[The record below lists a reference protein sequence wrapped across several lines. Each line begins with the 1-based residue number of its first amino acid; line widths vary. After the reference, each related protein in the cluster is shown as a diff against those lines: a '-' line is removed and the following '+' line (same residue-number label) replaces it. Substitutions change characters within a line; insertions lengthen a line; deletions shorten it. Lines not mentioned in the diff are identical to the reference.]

1 MLRNRGLGGYALRRL
16 AVLIPIAFL
25 ITVVVFLLTSMVP
38 GGAVAALTEGRPTS
52 QGTVEALTAKYNL
65 DKPLVAQYWLW
76 ISGVFRGDFGRS
88 FQTSQQVLTSITSRL
103 GLTIWL
109 NVIGLSIALMVGI
122 PLGVL
127 AAMKRGGTRDRTI
140 VGISIFGSSTP
151 SFVIALGFLWLFA
164 QKLNWFPLFGA
175 GSGSFLDQM
184 WHLALPG
191 LVMAIVPT
199 ALILKITRASM
210 LDQIDQDHI
219 AFARA
224 RGLPERRVIFVYG
237 LRNAM
242 IPVLTAAG
250 LIFVGLLTGTVFVE
264 YVFGLPGLGG
274 LLVTA
279 VRNSDIPVIQGL
291 VLIVG
296 MWIIIANL
304 IVDLSYAVIDPRVT
318 FKKVAD

>member
-25 ITVVVFLLTSMVP
+25 ISIVVFLLTSMVP
-38 GGAVAALTEGRPTS
+38 GGAVAALIDGRPTS
-52 QGTVEALTAKYNL
+52 QGTVEALMAKYNL
-65 DKPLVAQYWLW
+65 DEPLVTQYWLW
-76 ISGVFRGDFGRS
+76 LSGVFRGDLGRS
-88 FQTSQQVLTSITSRL
+88 FQSSQLVLDSITSRI
-103 GLTIWL
+103 GLTVWL

-122 PLGVL
+122 PLGVF
-127 AAMKRGGTRDRTI
+127 AAMKRGGTRDRAI
-140 VGISIFGSSTP
+140 VGVSIFGSSTP
-151 SFVIALGFLWLFA
+151 SFVIALAFLWLFA

-191 LVMAIVPT
+191 LVMAVVPT

-224 RGLPERRVIFVYG
+224 RGLTERRVIFVYG
-237 LRNAM
+237 LRNAL

-296 MWIIIANL
+296 MWIIFANL
-304 IVDLSYAVIDPRVT
+304 LVDLSYAVIDPRVT
-318 FKKVAD
+318 FKKVSD